1 MTRKLTAM
9 RLKKEKDNRGKACFP
24 PVVLLFFKAYGA
36 AVHERRARSA
46 RSECAWQ
53 SNPTCAQRRAQSA
66 QANAQTQNSHLS
78 LRTARGTKCPKRMR
92 MVIQPLLRTAQ
103 GTKCPSKCAD
113 AAQPPLTD
121 HSAGHKAPQAN
132 AQTQNSHLRYAQP
145 ITSSYNCPP

>member
-24 PVVLLFFKAYGA
+24 PVVPLFFKAYGA

-53 SNPTCAQRRAQSA
+53 SNPTCAQRGAQSA
-66 QANAQTQNSHLS
+66 QANAQTQNSHLPLITAQGAKRPERMRMAIQPH
-78 LRTARGTKCPKRMR
+78 LRTARGTKCP
-92 MVIQPLLRTAQ
+92 
-103 GTKCPSKCAD
+103 SKCAD
-113 AAQPPLTD
+113 TEQPPPTD
-121 HSAGHKAPQAN
+121 HSAGRETPGAN
-132 AQTQNSHLRYAQP
+132 AHGNPTSRFAQP